1 MEFEIKYADRLLTEL
16 SEIKARQ
23 ETYLISRTSS
33 AGLEAAF
40 KGVKQMC
47 MDEVLKIKENND
59 VLAKYVENFSNKIL
73 KLISDLEENEHTEIL
88 KIQSKIDLL
97 DEILASTHQKKND
110 LSARE
115 KPEDRTG
122 RKIRAIG
129 ERPEKL
135 KDIRNR
141 ETSESK

>member
-115 KPEDRTG
+115 KPEGRTG

>member
-1 MEFEIKYADRLLTEL
+1 MEFEIKYVDRLLTEL

-23 ETYLISRTSS
+23 KTYLNSRTSS
-33 AGLEAAF
+33 VGLEAAF
-40 KGVKQMC
+40 KGVKKMC

-73 KLISDLEENEHTEIL
+73 KLISDLEESEHTEIL

-97 DEILASTHQKKND
+97 DEILDSTHQKKSD
-110 LSARE
+110 ISARE
-115 KPEDRTG
+115 KPADRGG

-141 ETSESK
+141 EMSESK